1 MAKQMCI
8 AIDLDDHS
16 AYIHTSISVMMMVVM
31 VMLSRFIDLFSGVG
45 LLI

>member
-16 AYIHTSISVMMMVVM
+16 AYLHTSISVMMMVM
-31 VMLSRFIDLFSGVG
+31 MLMLSRFIYLILVSGY
-45 LLI
+45 